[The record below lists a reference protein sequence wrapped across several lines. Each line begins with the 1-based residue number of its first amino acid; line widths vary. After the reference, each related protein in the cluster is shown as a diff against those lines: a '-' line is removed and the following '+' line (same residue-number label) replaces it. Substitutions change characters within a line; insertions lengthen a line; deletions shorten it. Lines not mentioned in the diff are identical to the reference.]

1 MDKESFEYIL
11 ERLEESLANLWT
23 LKNNLKDENIIFFE
37 ENSFAGG
44 KDYLIDRIDVFYTK
58 IENLVVFLEN
68 IIGTQTDHGKHR

>member
-23 LKNNLKDENIIFFE
+23 LKNYLKDENIISFE

-44 KDYLIDRIDVFYTK
+44 KDYLIDRIDIFYTK

-68 IIGTQTDHGKHR
+68 IIGIQTDHGNHR